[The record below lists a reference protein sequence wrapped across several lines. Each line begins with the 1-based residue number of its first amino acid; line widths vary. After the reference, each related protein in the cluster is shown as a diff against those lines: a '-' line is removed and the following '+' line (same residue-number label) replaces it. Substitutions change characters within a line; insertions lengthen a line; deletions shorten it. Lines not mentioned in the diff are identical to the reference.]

1 MKRALALLLALA
13 LSLALLPACR
23 QEAGPASP
31 PPPDSAPPEQTA
43 PPPTPEP
50 TPEPAGGMALVRD
63 ALLEC
68 CGDELAGLERYR
80 VVMSGESEDFSQMIE
95 EAYGIDP
102 DLVTDGVMIAEDVDV
117 GNPLRFHVAVLR
129 TNITDRVFVK
139 QIQDTYWDI
148 MSERRQEYFFRW
160 DEERATYYLPD
171 EYREAYQKPW
181 RGCCPYQIGG
191 RTVMSSTIFL
201 FFQNCQ
207 NQEKVDKV
215 FKDSIDRYCDWVVRS
230 QGETPAP
237 AAPQPVEIGDG
248 VYFIDISLP
257 EPKGEPDPDHPGRA
271 KYTQPN
277 QEDMSVYDT
286 SAILAAWEE
295 GDPAGLSAHDRAIY
309 DSAADVL
316 GSILRDSMDG
326 FAKEAAIYEW
336 LLQNVEYD
344 WTHTDVMAETP
355 RESYTPYGG
364 LVNHTAVCLGYA
376 TTFQLLMEL
385 AGIECITVVGA
396 GAASAEDHAWNMA
409 RLDGE
414 WYCAD
419 VTWDRGYWEEG
430 QPNGREWRF
439 FNVTSDYMARTD
451 HQWDYDHV
459 PEATAEDHGRP

>member
-1 MKRALALLLALA
+1 M
-13 LSLALLPACR
+13 
-23 QEAGPASP
+23 E
-31 PPPDSAPPEQTA
+31 
-43 PPPTPEP
+43 
-50 TPEPAGGMALVRD
+50 LVRD

-68 CGDELAGLERYR
+68 CGDELAGLGRYR

-102 DLVTDGVMIAEDVDV
+102 NLVTDGVMIAEDVDV
-117 GNPLRFHVAVLR
+117 GTPLRFHVAVLR
-129 TNITDRVFVK
+129 TNITDSDFVQ
-139 QIQDTYWDI
+139 QIQDTYQDI

-181 RGCCPYQIGG
+181 RGCGQYRIGG
-191 RTVMSSTIFL
+191 RTVMSGTIFL

-207 NQEKVDKV
+207 NREKVDKV
-215 FKDSIDRYCDWVVRS
+215 FTASINQYCDWVVRS
-230 QGETPAP
+230 QGETPTPAP
-237 AAPQPVEIGDG
+237 AAPQPVEIG
-248 VYFIDISLP
+248 
-257 EPKGEPDPDHPGRA
+257 
-271 KYTQPN
+271 
-277 QEDMSVYDT
+277 
-286 SAILAAWEE
+286 E

-316 GSILRDSMDG
+316 ESILRSSMDG

-396 GAASAEDHAWNMA
+396 GAASAEDHAWNMV

-439 FNVTSDYMARTD
+439 FNVTNDYMARTD